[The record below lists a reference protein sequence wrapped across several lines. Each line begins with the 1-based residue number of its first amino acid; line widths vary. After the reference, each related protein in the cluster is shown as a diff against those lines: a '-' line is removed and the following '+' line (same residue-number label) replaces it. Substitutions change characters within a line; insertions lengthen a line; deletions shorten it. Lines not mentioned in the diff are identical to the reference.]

1 VTGGEGGLLLVRH
14 GESTW
19 NRSGRV
25 QGQTAHPRLTRRG
38 RAQARALAA
47 TLVPLEVT
55 RILTS
60 DLRRATQTAAVLGRA
75 FGIVPEPTPL
85 LRERHWG
92 AWQGRSRRDAE
103 TQARTLAPHE
113 RLAGGE
119 SVSDVRE
126 RVGLLLRH
134 LGDRTGVVV
143 LVTHGDV
150 IASLL
155 GTEVPSNASIHP
167 VPLAPWDTPAS
178 DGTIRAGM
186 CKGVPTS

>member
-1 VTGGEGGLLLVRH
+1 MTGTEGRLLLVRH

-25 QGQTAHPRLTRRG
+25 QGQTTHPRLTRRG

-47 TLVPLEVT
+47 TLARFDVA

-75 FGIVPEPTPL
+75 VGMVPEPTPL

-92 AWQGRSRRDAE
+92 AWQGHSRDAAE
-103 TQARTLAPHE
+103 AHARALPLHA
-113 RLAGGE
+113 RLPGGE
-119 SVSDVRE
+119 STLDVRE
-126 RVGLLLRH
+126 RVGRLLRR
-134 LGDRTGVVV
+134 LGEPIGVVV

-150 IASLL
+150 IAGLL
-155 GTEVPSNASIHP
+155 DTEVPPNASIRP
-167 VPLAPWDTPAS
+167 FPLATWDTAALDDNGRS
-178 DGTIRAGM
+178 ACAR
-186 CKGVPTS
+186 VWPTL